1 MQGMELSRR
10 FYDYCRPVLMEKMPD
25 VMAAA
30 AIGLV
35 GEGSE
40 CFGMD
45 DELSRDHDFGPGFC
59 IWLPLDLLRA
69 KIGEIESVLAEL
81 PAEFAGRPSRLA
93 PRLRGGR
100 VGPLPLERF
109 YAFFTGLGHPPA
121 SWREWMGIPEERL
134 ATATNGQVFEDN
146 GGDFTAWRLKLLD
159 YYPRDVWLK
168 KLATRVMIMGQAG
181 QYNLPRALKRNAPST
196 AMLALARFAEAAL
209 SLVFLLNRRYMPF
222 YKWAPVMA
230 ADLPVLGSETDEL
243 LKSLAAHP
251 LRGAQDMD
259 AAEMIED
266 YCVACAAKLRAF
278 GLSGERDSFLWAHGP
293 QIMAHVSDPE
303 IRALDLLRD

>member
-1 MQGMELSRR
+1 MKGMDLSRR
-10 FYDYCRPVLMEKMPD
+10 FYDHCRPALMDKMPD
-25 VMAAA
+25 VMALA

-59 IWLPLDLLRA
+59 IWLPLDLLC
-69 KIGEIESVLAEL
+69 KKNDEIERVLADL

-109 YAFFTGLGHPPA
+109 YSFFTGLDHAPA
-121 SWREWMGIPEERL
+121 SWREWMNIPEERL
-134 ATATNGQVFEDN
+134 AAVTNGQVFEDN
-146 GGDFTAWRLKLLD
+146 AGNFTAWRLKLLD

-181 QYNLPRALKRNAPST
+181 QYNLPRTLKRNAPSA
-196 AMLALARFAEAAL
+196 AMLAMARFVEAAL
-209 SLVFLLNRRYMPF
+209 SMVFLLNRRYMPF
-222 YKWAPVMA
+222 YKWAPVMV
-230 ADLPVLGSETDEL
+230 ADLAVLGSETDEL
-243 LKSLAAHP
+243 LKKLAAHP
-251 LRGAQDMD
+251 LRGPMDID

-266 YCVACAAKLRAF
+266 YCVASAAKLRAF
-278 GLSGERDSFLWAHGP
+278 GLSEERDSFLWAHGP
-293 QIMAHVSDPE
+293 QIMAHVREPE